1 MNTEPGNTAKEL
13 TRARPPIRRAGIV
26 ASFLI
31 PVSFQGVEKSGGA
44 KHAPARDSAT
54 QLDENPGYRL
64 KQAKRNP
71 IYEYLETSQ

>member
-26 ASFLI
+26 ASYLI
-31 PVSFQGVEKSGGA
+31 PVSFHGVEKSDGA
-44 KHAPARDSAT
+44 KPALARDAAT
-54 QLDENPGYRL
+54 QSDENPGYRL
-64 KQAKRNP
+64 NQAERNP